1 VQKRQPIE
9 KQEAFLEY
17 KQTEEGQQ
25 SDQNIMHHRQITRDR
40 RLDIKKVTEELN
52 RCKADIDR
60 LKSKLDRKEHER
72 RQRLQ
77 QEQA

>member
-25 SDQNIMHHRQITRDR
+25 SD
-40 RLDIKKVTEELN
+40 
-52 RCKADIDR
+52 
-60 LKSKLDRKEHER
+60 
-72 RQRLQ
+72 
-77 QEQA
+77 